1 MFNFENLKTYIE
13 GKDFDITYGKTINGS
28 ECLVANWNNYPR
40 IENMIETMQRY
51 GYNIELLWGDTATN
65 CSHCYKYF
73 NTYPS
78 YYGDQSNIGIWVS
91 DCDYLCPDCALEF
104 IDDVIDYHKN
114 STDFAAPSWMIDALK
129 EKGFEC
135 LEDCKIYTN
144 GLHPGQNDNPV
155 DIAKNLEKDG
165 ITEDY
170 DFMFA
175 LTDVGQF
182 DVHFTVLI
190 RERE

>member
-13 GKDFDITYGKTINGS
+13 GKDFDIQIGETINGS
-28 ECLVANWNNYPR
+28 ECLVANWNNYQR

-51 GYNIELLWGDTATN
+51 GYNIELLWDDTTTS
-65 CSHCYKYF
+65 CTHCYKYF
-73 NTYPS
+73 DTIPS

-91 DCDYLCPDCALEF
+91 DHELLCPHCAIEF

-114 STDFAAPSWMIDALK
+114 STDFVAPSWMIATLK
-129 EKGFEC
+129 EYGFEC
-135 LEDCKIYTN
+135 LEDCKIYAS
-144 GLHPGQNDNPV
+144 GLHPGQNDSPV
-155 DIAKNLEKDG
+155 DIAKNLEKEG
-165 ITEDY
+165 ITVDY

-175 LTDVGQF
+175 LTDIGQF